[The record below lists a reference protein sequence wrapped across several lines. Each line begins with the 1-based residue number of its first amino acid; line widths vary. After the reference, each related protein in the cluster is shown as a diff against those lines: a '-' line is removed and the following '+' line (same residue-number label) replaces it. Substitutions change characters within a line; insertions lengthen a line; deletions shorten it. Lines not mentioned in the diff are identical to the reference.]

1 MKHAVPSPFAAAALV
16 AFSLLAPSCVFD
28 TGVRGSGNVVEE
40 TRNVAPFEA
49 VEAGGRFHVVLTQ
62 GPAGPLRLQGE
73 DNILPRIRAEVRNGT
88 LKLHSRD
95 KLGRIEPIVV
105 HASSPTLTRAEL
117 SGAGKL
123 RTEGTVTG
131 EALKLSIS
139 GAGSI
144 DADLAVERLDVAISG
159 AGEARLRG
167 SARVFSFSA
176 SGAGELE
183 ARALRCQDVD
193 VSISG
198 AGSATVNASGTLK
211 ADISGAGSVRYA
223 GQPAVVEQDV
233 SGAGSVRALDPS

>member
-1 MKHAVPSPFAAAALV
+1 MKSAFPSPFAAAALV
-16 AFSLLAPSCVFD
+16 ALSLTAASCVLD
-28 TGVRGSGNVVEE
+28 TGVRGSGHVVEE
-40 TRNVAPFEA
+40 TRTVAPFEA

-62 GPAGPLRLQGE
+62 GPAGPLRLEGE
-73 DNILPRIRAEVRNGT
+73 DNILPRIRTEVRNGT

-105 HASSPTLTRAEL
+105 YASSPTLTRAEL

-123 RTEGTVTG
+123 RTTGTLTG
-131 EALKLSIS
+131 RELRLAIS

-144 DADLAVERLDVAISG
+144 DADLTVDRLDVAISG

-167 SARVFSFSA
+167 SARAFSFSA
-176 SGAGELE
+176 SGAGECE
-183 ARALRCQDVD
+183 ARELRCEDVD
-193 VSISG
+193 VTISG
-198 AGSATVNASGTLK
+198 AGSATVHASGTLK